1 MRKRLLM
8 TGALVLM
15 LISPMVTIAEPGTL
29 VKQDVSDQVIV
40 ENIMSVIEPKVVM
53 TKDEIAAQQIEEN
66 LQKIEEAKKATVA
79 PKPVKKTVIRVEKRT
94 NFWAVYRAAGAKYG
108 VHPAI
113 LAAVH
118 YKETGGRGNT
128 AVGSYAGARGPM
140 QFMPSTFAAYAQD
153 GDGDGI
159 KNIYDVDDAIFTA
172 ARYLAANKVTRN
184 ISGALYRYNHS
195 TSYVY
200 SVIAIARGYGYTG

>member
-1 MRKRLLM
+1 
-8 TGALVLM
+8 M

-172 ARYLAANKVTRN
+172 ARYLAANGVARN